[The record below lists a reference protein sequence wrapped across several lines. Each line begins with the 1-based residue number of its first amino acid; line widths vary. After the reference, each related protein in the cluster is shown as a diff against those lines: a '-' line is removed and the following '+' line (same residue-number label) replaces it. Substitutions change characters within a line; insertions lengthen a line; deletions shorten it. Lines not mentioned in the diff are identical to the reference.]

1 MLNNLQ
7 LALLKNIKS
16 KNLIISLLFIARLLT
31 QAGNLEFRVRV
42 SGFDPQIPQYM
53 LCLKTSQ

>member
-7 LALLKNIKS
+7 LALLNNIKS

-42 SGFDPQIPQYM
+42 SGFDPQIPQCT